1 MRSIFYVSGLPR
13 SGSTLLMSLLAQHP
27 MVETTPT
34 SGCHDLLFS
43 TKNSWNSIIEH
54 KADKAAG
61 DSENLKRVMSSILYS
76 YHDTDKPIVI
86 DKSRAWVHS
95 IEMIESITG
104 KPAKIICPVRN
115 MTDVLASF
123 EKLYRKGSDIGIIHS
138 QFQNTE
144 ERVNHWASNT
154 GEVGSAYN
162 RLRDVFTR
170 GLQNRLCMV
179 EYESLVNNPEYT
191 MKEIWKYLEMGS
203 PDHDFENVVNPNP
216 EDDSFYGYVGLH
228 DIRSKV
234 ESNICSAESIIG
246 NNMVQKC
253 SNSEFW
259 RNNTK

>member
-1 MRSIFYVSGLPR
+1 MKEIFYVSGLPR
-13 SGSTLLMSLLAQHP
+13 SGSTLLMGLLAQHP
-27 MVETTPT
+27 MVKTTPT
-34 SGCHDLLFS
+34 SGLHDLLFA
-43 TKNSWNSIIEH
+43 TKNSWNNIIEH
-54 KADKAAG
+54 KADKVAG
-61 DSENLKRVMSSILYS
+61 DPENLIRVLNSTLYS
-76 YHDTDKPIVI
+76 YHNTNKPVVI

-115 MTDVLASF
+115 MTDILASF
-123 EKLYRKGSDIGIIHS
+123 EKLYRKGSDLNVNHS

-144 ERVNHWASNT
+144 ERLNHWSSNQ

-191 MKEIWKYLEMGS
+191 MKEIWKYLEMGT
-203 PDHDFENVVNPNP
+203 PDHDFDNVVNPTP
-216 EDDSFYGYVGLH
+216 EDDTVYGYVGLH
-228 DIRSKV
+228 DIRPNVQPNQYS
-234 ESNICSAESIIG
+234 SIDIIG
-246 NNMVQKC
+246 SDMFQKY

-259 RNNTK
+259 RVHNG